1 MARRNTFLKEAFEEQ
16 VKKLL
21 GKNDYLL
28 LVQIPSEW
36 QANEIPTYQAYNAW
50 PMDGFCQE
58 KWEVAHH
65 VDDQRLDDS
74 RFFGELKEESGQA
87 TNNDPDCLVINQ
99 FTQIRIKV
107 FK

>member
-1 MARRNTFLKEAFEEQ
+1 MAGRIIYLKEAFKQQ
-16 VKKLL
+16 VELVFEKINIYCCF
-21 GKNDYLL
+21 KNCHRL
-28 LVQIPSEW
+28 I
-36 QANEIPTYQAYNAW
+36 EIPTYQANNAW
-50 PMDGFCQE
+50 PMNGFCQE

-87 TNNDPDCLVINQ
+87 TNDDPDCLLIDQ